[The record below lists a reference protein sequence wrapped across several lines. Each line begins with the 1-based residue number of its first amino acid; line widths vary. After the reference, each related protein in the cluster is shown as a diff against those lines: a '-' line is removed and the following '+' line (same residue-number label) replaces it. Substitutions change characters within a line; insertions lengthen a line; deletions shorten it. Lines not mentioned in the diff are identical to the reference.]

1 MYETR
6 SAGLIKIPAQ
16 AQASRAARTRARVAG
31 RGGYIFLY
39 DLLYLFLLI
48 R

>member
-16 AQASRAARTRARVAG
+16 AQASRAARTRAQG
-31 RGGYIFLY
+31 RWGEVTHFFKIF
-39 DLLYLFLLI
+39 FI
-48 R
+48 CSH

>member
-16 AQASRAARTRARVAG
+16 AQASRAARTRAR
-31 RGGYIFLY
+31 GGGEGEVTYFFKICFICSY
-39 DLLYLFLLI
+39 
-48 R
+48 